1 MPKTRRDSKPAAARR
16 TTAAP
21 PSLSPKAIADET
33 VMVAG
38 VKSHYDHYLPVAR
51 ANAPATVLVFRGD
64 AALAHHNA
72 HLAVTTLLMHRDAV
86 AATGFRVDFGAIE
99 AIPQIALALAYA
111 VEQVEGRTGANADL
125 QATLAR
131 ARVLR
136 DIGMS
141 SVTTLVKSGDLRAE
155 DLKKLRKGSGPLNLA
170 GELDALATLVVEKQG
185 VFRNRSPFTLA
196 HAKESADIAAALKRQ
211 VTPKGGRKPTATAL
225 TAAQRDRDLL
235 AALLVARYEL
245 LERAAGALW
254 GRALEQHMPTLLS
267 RVGVRAKKKAVAKS
281 KGATTKEEVGGAGVE
296 GKAEA
301 PKGGAAPDDGTG

>member
-1 MPKTRRDSKPAAARR
+1 MKKTRRDSKPAAARR

-21 PSLSPKAIADET
+21 PSLSPKAIAEET

-38 VKSHYDHYLPVAR
+38 VKSHYDRYLPVAR
-51 ANAPATVLVFRGD
+51 DSAPATALVFRGD

-72 HLAVTTLLMHRDAV
+72 NLAVSALLAQRDAL
-86 AATGFRVDFGAIE
+86 AATGFRVDFGALE

-141 SVTTLVKSGDLRAE
+141 SVTTLVKSGGLGAD
-155 DLKKLRKGSGPLNLA
+155 DQKKLRKGSGPLNLA
-170 GELDALATLVVEKQG
+170 GELDALATLVVEKQR
-185 VFRNRSPFTLA
+185 VFRNQSPFTLA
-196 HAKESADIAAALKRQ
+196 HAKEAAELAAALKRQ

-225 TAAQRDRDLL
+225 AGAQRDRDLL

-254 GRALEQHMPTLLS
+254 GRALEQYVPTLLS
-267 RVGVRAKKKAVAKS
+267 RVGVKPKKKAVAKP
-281 KGATTKEEVGGAGVE
+281 KGAKKKGEASGGAVE
-296 GKAEA
+296 PKASA
-301 PKGGAAPDDGTG
+301 PTGAVTPDDGTG